1 MAMNAQ
7 DARVAGQFPI
17 GRPLARSMGTGPN
30 LLIEIEELRNSDFR
44 LVATNTPNIHIAR
57 PPLGGTPS
65 NVCIPRNLYKAFAN
79 PASITFLD
87 TSLVIKVVKR
97 LERKID
103 ERLRETVNC
112 NHR

>member
-1 MAMNAQ
+1 MAMKAQ

-44 LVATNTPNIHIAR
+44 LVASDAND
-57 PPLGGTPS
+57 
-65 NVCIPRNLYKAFAN
+65 VCIPRNLYKAFAN